1 MFSENI
7 SNEQIALLPKA
18 AFTGRIVVVNTADEL
33 NNELAL
39 FNTNQIVGFDTETK
53 PSFKKG
59 NINSVALLQIANS
72 ETAILV
78 QLQET
83 GITNSL
89 KKLLES
95 PSVIKVGAA
104 IRDDIKSLRK
114 IRDFKPNGFIDL
126 QNHMNDFGIE
136 ALSVRKMAAIIL
148 GVRISKSQQLS
159 NWEHP
164 ELTEGQ
170 QLYAATDAWICQQI
184 FITLQNKRNQ
194 NHTHNNGL

>member
-18 AFTGRIVVVNTADEL
+18 AFAGRIVVVSDADER
-33 NNELAL
+33 NNELAQ
-39 FNTNQIVGFDTETK
+39 FNTNHIIGFDTETK

-59 NINSVALLQIANS
+59 NTNSVALLQLANN

-78 QLQET
+78 RLQET

-95 PSVIKVGAA
+95 PNIIKVGAA
-104 IRDDIKSLRK
+104 IHDDIKSLRK
-114 IRDFKPNGFIDL
+114 IRDFKPGGFVDL
-126 QNHMNDFGIE
+126 QNHMSDFGIE

-148 GVRISKSQQLS
+148 GLRVSKSQQLS
-159 NWEHP
+159 NWEQP

-170 QLYAATDAWICQQI
+170 QQYAATDAWICQQI
-184 FITLQNKRNQ
+184 LIALQNKLNQ
-194 NHTHNNGL
+194 NHSHNNGL